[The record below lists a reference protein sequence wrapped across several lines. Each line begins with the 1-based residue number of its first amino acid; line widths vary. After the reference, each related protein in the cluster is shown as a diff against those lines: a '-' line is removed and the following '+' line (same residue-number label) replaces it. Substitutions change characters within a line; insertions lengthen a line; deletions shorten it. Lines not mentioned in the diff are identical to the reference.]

1 MVTIPKRLEK
11 GRYSLNLTKRR
22 IMKHTY
28 FILMA
33 IVFIA
38 GSVVAGCNVN
48 REKKVEDA
56 KENVKE
62 ADRNLIN
69 AQDQYEKD
77 WQQFK
82 NEAESKIAA
91 NEKSIDEFKAEM
103 KTASNKFKTKYE
115 KEVMVLEQKNI
126 ELKKKISEYKYE
138 GKDKWEEF
146 KKGFN
151 RDVDIVGNAL
161 KDIFAK
167 KD

>member
-1 MVTIPKRLEK
+1 LQCQSR
-11 GRYSLNLTKRR
+11 
-22 IMKHTY
+22 
-28 FILMA
+28 
-33 IVFIA
+33 
-38 GSVVAGCNVN
+38 
-48 REKKVEDA
+48 KKIEDA

-62 ADRNLIN
+62 ADQNLIN

-82 NEAESKIAA
+82 NEVESKIAA

-103 KTASNKFKTKYE
+103 KTASSKFRTKYE
-115 KEVMVLEQKNI
+115 KEVVVLERKNI
-126 ELKKKISEYKYE
+126 ELKNKIREYKYE

-151 RDVDIVGNAL
+151 RDVDIVGKAL
-161 KDIFAK
+161 KNIFAK

>member
-1 MVTIPKRLEK
+1 
-11 GRYSLNLTKRR
+11 
-22 IMKHTY
+22 MKNTY
-28 FILMA
+28 FLLTA

-38 GSVVAGCNVN
+38 GSVAAGCNVN

-62 ADRNLIN
+62 ADQDLVN
-69 AQDQYEKD
+69 AEDQYAKD

-82 NEAESKIAA
+82 SEAELKIAA
-91 NEKSIDEFKAEM
+91 NEKSIDEFKKEI
-103 KTASNKFKTKYE
+103 KTASIKFKTNYE
-115 KEVMVLEQKNI
+115 KEIVVLEQKNI

-161 KDIFAK
+161 KEIFAN

>member
-1 MVTIPKRLEK
+1 MQCQSR
-11 GRYSLNLTKRR
+11 
-22 IMKHTY
+22 
-28 FILMA
+28 
-33 IVFIA
+33 
-38 GSVVAGCNVN
+38 
-48 REKKVEDA
+48 KKIEDA

-62 ADRNLIN
+62 ADQNLIN

-82 NEAESKIAA
+82 NEVESKIAA

-103 KTASNKFKTKYE
+103 KTASSKFRTKYE
-115 KEVMVLEQKNI
+115 KEVVVLERKNI
-126 ELKKKISEYKYE
+126 ELKNKIREYKYE

-151 RDVDIVGNAL
+151 RDVDIVGKAL
-161 KDIFAK
+161 KNIFAK